1 MLTAAMFR
9 KTKIFS
15 FLLLFVVSTTG
26 LPFTINLCK
35 MASSEREQCTM
46 HQEPVSSNCCSEETS
61 DSRPSISFDKS
72 SCCQIEF
79 VYKKVEDQYL
89 LNKTNLD
96 FSDDENILQAV
107 EIVPLLTEISNN
119 VSYFNDSSP
128 PFLIDPDL
136 YITNSILLI

>member
-1 MLTAAMFR
+1 
-9 KTKIFS
+9 
-15 FLLLFVVSTTG
+15 
-26 LPFTINLCK
+26 
-35 MASSEREQCTM
+35 M

-61 DSRPSISFDKS
+61 DSEPSISFDKS
-72 SCCQIEF
+72 SCCQTEF

-96 FSDDENILQAV
+96 LSADENILQAV
-107 EIVPLLTEISNN
+107 EIVPSLTEISN
-119 VSYFNDSSP
+119 SISLFNDSSP

>member
-1 MLTAAMFR
+1 MLR
-9 KTKIFS
+9 KIKIAS

-26 LPFTINLCK
+26 LPITINLCK
-35 MASSEREQCTM
+35 MAVPEREQCTM
-46 HQEPVSSNCCSEETS
+46 HQEPVRSNCCSEETS
-61 DSRPSISFDKS
+61 DSGPSISFDKS
-72 SCCQIEF
+72 SCCQTEF

-96 FSDDENILQAV
+96 FSLYENILQSV
-107 EIVPLLTEISNN
+107 EIVPSLTEISNN